1 MKTPKKQ
8 TTGLSTKVYK
18 FFLSLYFNT
27 KLGKRFSET
36 HGLSFDPTI
45 SLSQMPI
52 IMPSKDDFYT
62 LASDLNKFEILEI
75 DEERLDIT
83 IREICTDN
91 VFTLSID
98 LFEALFIKVD
108 KPKLDNLIKKAKS

>member
-1 MKTPKKQ
+1 MTTPKKPKI
-8 TTGLSTKVYK
+8 GLSTKVYK

-27 KLGKRFSET
+27 KIGRRFSET

-45 SLSQMPI
+45 SVSQMPV
-52 IMPSKDDFYT
+52 IMPSKDDFFT
-62 LASDLNKFEILEI
+62 LASDLNKFEILDI

-91 VFTLSID
+91 VFTLSLD
-98 LFEALFIKVD
+98 LFEALFVKVD
-108 KPKLDNLIKKAKS
+108 KPKLDGLIKKAKS